1 MKILHCITGLDVGGA
16 ETMLYRLATR
26 MDMVRF
32 QSRVVSLIDP
42 GPMGKQLVDAGIRVD
57 SLGMTRGVP
66 SLSGLMK
73 LVRIIRSWRPD
84 VVQTWLYHADLAG
97 LIASRLAFP
106 LGGGPKVAWN
116 IRCSFMA
123 LDEYRTLTGT
133 TLKVCSALSRFPD
146 VVLSNSEEARRFH
159 RQIGYKPKSFE
170 VIPNGFDTNRF
181 RPDSEARRDVR
192 NEFSIALDA
201 PVIGHVARFDV
212 MKDHRTFVSALA
224 KVAELVPDSV
234 FMLVGRGVDSGN
246 ARLVSWFDEA
256 GIASNRFRLLG
267 ERQDS
272 ERVMAAMD
280 VHVSS
285 SIGESFPNVVGE
297 SMGCG
302 VPNVVTDVGDSSLV
316 VGDTGEI
323 VVPQNALVLGD
334 AIGVLWQ
341 KRLENMKKTSD
352 DARNRVVERF
362 SLPRMVASFSELY
375 QGLQIEVL

>member
-57 SLGMTRGVP
+57 SLGMSRGVP
-66 SLSGLMK
+66 SLPGLMK

-97 LIASRLAFP
+97 LIATRLAFP

-116 IRCSFMA
+116 IRCSYMA

-133 TLKVCSALSRFPD
+133 TLKVCAALSRFPD

-159 RQIGYKPKSFE
+159 RQLGYKPKLFE

-256 GIASNRFRLLG
+256 GIAPSRFRLLG

-297 SMGCG
+297 SMACG

-316 VGDTGEI
+316 VGDTG
-323 VVPQNALVLGD
+323 VVVAPQNALVLGG

-341 KRLENMKKTSD
+341 KRLENIKKTSD
-352 DARNRVVERF
+352 DARNRVMERF

-375 QGLQIEVL
+375 QGLSREVL